1 MDRDDI
7 IIKKVIIHILD
18 SYMGMP
24 VLSDKELE
32 CGPDLYEFFR
42 AHLEKV
48 TNSDDIKACRF
59 EEDSVVPVMLE
70 GFMPESFVD
79 VSRALAEELY
89 RIMNANIDIP
99 AADLAVILFRYSEKD
114 YLGLLKM
121 NYKSSYT
128 HFTVSDFGEN
138 TNDIIMQKALLPS
151 ERQRLSEAAVIDLET
166 MELDVFGA
174 LWIIFAPVSW
184 IWFAPANAMESIVPR
199 APLPSR

>member
-89 RIMNANIDIP
+89 RIMNANIDICLLYTSD
-99 AADLAVILFRYSEKD
+99 AADE
-114 YLGLLKM
+114 
-121 NYKSSYT
+121 
-128 HFTVSDFGEN
+128 
-138 TNDIIMQKALLPS
+138 
-151 ERQRLSEAAVIDLET
+151 
-166 MELDVFGA
+166 
-174 LWIIFAPVSW
+174 
-184 IWFAPANAMESIVPR
+184 
-199 APLPSR
+199 